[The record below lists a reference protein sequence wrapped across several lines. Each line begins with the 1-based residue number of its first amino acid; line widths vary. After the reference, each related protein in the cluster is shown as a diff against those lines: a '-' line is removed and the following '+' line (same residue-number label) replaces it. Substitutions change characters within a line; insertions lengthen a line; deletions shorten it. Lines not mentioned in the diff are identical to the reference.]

1 MSAALYADVA
11 SGADVPA
18 AAVKKVMRSLSGVVG
33 QRLKA
38 EGLLR
43 LPNIVKI
50 IVKTKKALPPRQKV
64 VFGQP
69 MQIDGQ
75 PAKKQL
81 KFVASKPL
89 MDAVE

>member
-1 MSAALYADVA
+1 MSATLYADVA
-11 SGADVPA
+11 KEADVPA

-38 EGLLR
+38 EGSLR
-43 LPNIVKI
+43 LPNIAKI